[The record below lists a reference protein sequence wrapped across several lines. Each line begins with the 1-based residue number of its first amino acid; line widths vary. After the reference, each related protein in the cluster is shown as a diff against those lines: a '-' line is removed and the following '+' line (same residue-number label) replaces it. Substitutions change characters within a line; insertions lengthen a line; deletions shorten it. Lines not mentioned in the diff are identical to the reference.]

1 MPLLSLLK
9 RTKKGMADRIVFF
22 GSVLLAVVYLY
33 ATSQI
38 PTIEMMDP
46 LGPRAFPVLLGIS
59 LLVVAGLLLLEI
71 RRGTV
76 APSSP
81 ASAQNQGY
89 WLMIAAVS
97 GWMALYF
104 AAFEKLGYL
113 IDTTAFLLGLMAY
126 FHRGKWTANI
136 LTAVLFSGGSFFLFT
151 KVLGV
156 TLPKGLLT
164 F

>member
-1 MPLLSLLK
+1 
-9 RTKKGMADRIVFF
+9 MADRIIFV
-22 GSVLLAVVYLY
+22 GSVLFAVVYLY

-38 PTIEMMDP
+38 PTIEMVDP
-46 LGPRAFPVLLGIS
+46 LGPKAFPVLLGIS
-59 LLVVAGLLLLEI
+59 LLVVAGLLLFEM
-71 RRGTV
+71 RRGAETPAV
-76 APSSP
+76 K
-81 ASAQNQGY
+81 ASAQNRGY

-113 IDTTAFLLGLMAY
+113 IDTTTFLLGLMAY

-136 LTAVLFSGGSFFLFT
+136 LTAVLFSTGSFFLFT

>member
-1 MPLLSLLK
+1 
-9 RTKKGMADRIVFF
+9 MADRIVFI
-22 GSVLLAVVYLY
+22 GTVLLAAVYLY
-33 ATSQI
+33 ATSRI
-38 PTIEMMDP
+38 PSIEMVDP
-46 LGPRAFPVLLGIS
+46 LGPKAFPVLLGMS
-59 LLVVAGLLLLEI
+59 LLVVAGLLLLEM
-71 RRGTV
+71 RRGTD
-76 APSSP
+76 APAAKASP
-81 ASAQNQGY
+81 QNRGY

-104 AAFEKLGYL
+104 ATFEKLGYL

-136 LTAVLFSGGSFFLFT
+136 LTALLFSGGSFFLFT

>member
-1 MPLLSLLK
+1 
-9 RTKKGMADRIVFF
+9 MADRIVFF

-38 PTIEMMDP
+38 PSIEMVDP
-46 LGPRAFPVLLGIS
+46 LGPKAFPAMLGIS

-71 RRGTV
+71 RRGPDAHAV
-76 APSSP
+76 KAPP
-81 ASAQNQGY
+81 QNRGY

-113 IDTTAFLLGLMAY
+113 IDTTAFLLGLTAY
-126 FHRGKWTANI
+126 FNRGKWTANI
-136 LTAVLFSGGSFFLFT
+136 LTALLFSEGSFFLFT
-151 KVLGV
+151 KILGV
-156 TLPKGLLT
+156 TLTKGLLP